1 MPRRAGPAALLL
13 AALLVALIA
22 RPHAA
27 RSQVQP
33 VPPFYDPPP
42 SVVDPQV
49 GMLLASEP
57 IDAPPGV
64 RAWRIMYLSKDL
76 ESAFTAV
83 SGLLAVPDTA
93 APEGGFPLVAVAH
106 GTTGIARGCAP
117 SIDPLRAGG
126 NAATPAFFGVIEP
139 YLGAGFAVVATDYE
153 GLGAPGTPAYLV
165 GAVVGQNVL
174 DAARA
179 ALGFEGLDL
188 SDEII
193 IWGHSEGG
201 QSAAFAAQLWPSYAP
216 ELTVLGVVEAAPL
229 AELSLMAGGLYG
241 LQGPTD
247 GTGFIMIVA
256 GSWSKAYPDATLDSI
271 LTPEALA
278 ALGVV
283 YDQCYEEVL
292 PVFDTM
298 PPSAYLKA
306 NPAQTAPWS
315 DLLAQNTPS
324 AETALPVLVVQGEAD
339 TLIPPVVTQIYV
351 QRLCG
356 AGATVDYKT
365 YAGADHSGVLGPAAP
380 DIITWMNGRR
390 QAKAAP
396 TTCTG

>member
-1 MPRRAGPAALLL
+1 
-13 AALLVALIA
+13 
-22 RPHAA
+22 
-27 RSQVQP
+27 
-33 VPPFYDPPP
+33 
-42 SVVDPQV
+42 
-49 GMLLASEP
+49 
-57 IDAPPGV
+57 
-64 RAWRIMYLSKDL
+64 
-76 ESAFTAV
+76 
-83 SGLLAVPDTA
+83 
-93 APEGGFPLVAVAH
+93 
-106 GTTGIARGCAP
+106 
-117 SIDPLRAGG
+117 
-126 NAATPAFFGVIEP
+126 
-139 YLGAGFAVVATDYE
+139 
-153 GLGAPGTPAYLV
+153 
-165 GAVVGQNVL
+165 
-174 DAARA
+174 
-179 ALGFEGLDL
+179 
-188 SDEII
+188 
-193 IWGHSEGG
+193 
-201 QSAAFAAQLWPSYAP
+201 
-216 ELTVLGVVEAAPL
+216 
-229 AELSLMAGGLYG
+229 MAGGLYG

-256 GSWSKAYPDATLDSI
+256 GSWSKAYPDATLDTI

-315 DLLAQNTPS
+315 D
-324 AETALPVLVVQGEAD
+324 
-339 TLIPPVVTQIYV
+339 VVTQIYV

-380 DIITWMNGRR
+380 DIITWMNGRL

>member
-1 MPRRAGPAALLL
+1 MHRPARLALVIAATLL
-13 AALLVALIA
+13 IGLSA
-22 RPHAA
+22 RPPATLG
-27 RSQVQP
+27 QVQP
-33 VPPFYDPPP
+33 IPPFYDPPP
-42 SVVDPQV
+42 SVVNPQV

-57 IDAPPGV
+57 VAAPPGV
-64 RAWRIMYLSKDL
+64 RAWRIMYLSKDR
-76 ESAFTAV
+76 EDAFTAV

-93 APEGGFPLVAVAH
+93 APERGFPLVTVAH

-117 SIDPLRAGG
+117 SIDPLHAGG

-153 GLGAPGTPAYLV
+153 GLGAPGTPAYLG
-165 GAVVGQNVL
+165 GAVVGRNVL

-188 SDEII
+188 SGEVV

-216 ELTVLGVVEAAPL
+216 ELKVLGVVEAAPL

-247 GTGFIMIVA
+247 ATGFIMIVA
-256 GSWSKAYPDATLDSI
+256 GSWSRAYPDATLDSI

-278 ALGVV
+278 AVGVV
-283 YDQCYEEVL
+283 YDQCYKEVL

-298 PPSAYLKA
+298 PPSAYLKS

-315 DLLAQNTPS
+315 DLLAENTPGG
-324 AETALPVLVVQGEAD
+324 ETALPVLVVQGEAD
-339 TLIPPVVTQIYV
+339 TLIPAVVTQIYV

-365 YAGADHSGVLGPAAP
+365 YAGMDHSGVLAPAAP
-380 DIITWMNGRR
+380 DVIAWMNGRL

-396 TTCTG
+396 TTCGG